1 MTSYTGNSGNNSYT
15 IARYGQV
22 LTYDGKD
29 GTDTLSFDRLAK
41 SYFTISAPDSDGYI
55 TIDSKAGASATY
67 HIRVK
72 NVEILKFSNGSVK
85 VDLTALYPDAFSTTD
100 TTAPTIQSF
109 SPADEASGV
118 SIDTAIQ
125 VTFSENVVR
134 GTGDIVLKDADGNV
148 VATYDAATST
158 NLSISGTKLT
168 ITPDAALEFNTG
180 YSVEFAAGT
189 LADASG
195 NTLAS
200 VTTYNFTTA
209 SAEVSGTAA
218 ANTITGTSGDD
229 IQHGL
234 AGNDTLSGLAGND
247 TLDGGA
253 GNDVLDGGAGADSMT
268 GGLGNDTY
276 VVDDAGDVVTESS
289 SLATEIDT
297 VESSVDYTL
306 GANLEKL
313 VLTGSAESGTGNSLN
328 NTLTGN
334 SSANILDGAAGTDKL
349 AGGVGDD
356 EYLVDLKLTGT
367 GAKAVASLEDTVT
380 EAAGAG
386 EDTIVLRGTVSLTNA
401 STLVLGANLEQLD
414 ASGTDSSLLNLTGNA
429 LANTLT
435 GNDAAN
441 TLNGGAGADTMI
453 GGSGDDVYLVD
464 NAGDVV
470 TEASSSGDDTVRV
483 SIVGTGSYSLG
494 ANLENALL
502 TNTLAFSLV
511 GNALDNQL
519 TGNAAI
525 NTLTGDDGDDTL
537 DGGKGADILNGGD
550 GDDMYIV
557 DTLADTITD
566 SSGTDTVTANL
577 AKGTYVLADGLE
589 NLILGGKAAI
599 NGTGNA
605 DANALTGNNAANR
618 LDGGA
623 GADDMTGGL
632 GNDTY
637 VVDDAGDVVTESSSL
652 ATEIDTVESSVDYTL
667 GANLEKLVLTGSAE
681 SGTGNS
687 LNNTLTGNSSANILD
702 GAAGTD
708 KLAGGAGDDEY
719 LVDLKVTGTGAK
731 AVASLEDTVT
741 EAAGAG
747 EDTIVLRGTVS
758 LTNASTLVLGANLEQ
773 LDASGTGSSL
783 LNLTGNALANTLTG
797 NDAANTLNGGAGA
810 DTLSGG
816 DGDDVLSGGLGL
828 DVLTGGD
835 GADIFLFNTANATT
849 NVDTLLDF
857 TSGTDH
863 LQLSHTIFS
872 KFKAGEDVSDNLAI
886 GTPQAANDYLVYDSS
901 TGILSYDADGSGAK
915 AAVQLAQLGAGDS
928 HPDLL
933 STDIVII

>member
-349 AGGVGDD
+349 AGG
-356 EYLVDLKLTGT
+356 
-367 GAKAVASLEDTVT
+367 
-380 EAAGAG
+380 
-386 EDTIVLRGTVSLTNA
+386 
-401 STLVLGANLEQLD
+401 
-414 ASGTDSSLLNLTGNA
+414 
-429 LANTLT
+429 
-435 GNDAAN
+435 
-441 TLNGGAGADTMI
+441 
-453 GGSGDDVYLVD
+453 
-464 NAGDVV
+464 
-470 TEASSSGDDTVRV
+470 
-483 SIVGTGSYSLG
+483 
-494 ANLENALL
+494 
-502 TNTLAFSLV
+502 
-511 GNALDNQL
+511 
-519 TGNAAI
+519 
-525 NTLTGDDGDDTL
+525 
-537 DGGKGADILNGGD
+537 
-550 GDDMYIV
+550 
-557 DTLADTITD
+557 
-566 SSGTDTVTANL
+566 
-577 AKGTYVLADGLE
+577 
-589 NLILGGKAAI
+589 
-599 NGTGNA
+599 
-605 DANALTGNNAANR
+605 
-618 LDGGA
+618 
-623 GADDMTGGL
+623 
-632 GNDTY
+632 
-637 VVDDAGDVVTESSSL
+637 
-652 ATEIDTVESSVDYTL
+652 
-667 GANLEKLVLTGSAE
+667 
-681 SGTGNS
+681 
-687 LNNTLTGNSSANILD
+687 
-702 GAAGTD
+702 
-708 KLAGGAGDDEY
+708 AGDDEY